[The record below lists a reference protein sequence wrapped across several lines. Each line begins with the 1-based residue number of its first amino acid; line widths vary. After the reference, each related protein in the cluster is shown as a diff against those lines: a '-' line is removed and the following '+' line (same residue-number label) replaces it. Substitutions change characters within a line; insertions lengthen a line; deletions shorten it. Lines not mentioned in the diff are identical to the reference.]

1 MKRRRRRNWNTR
13 GHLIGWG
20 GPLHDLLTLNFV
32 LFKGHFLSGSSEMF
46 VSHYSCQQYMLLKH
60 LRKVKSIYRLCLLS
74 GNVLGH
80 VLINSQSSQLLSPS
94 VFSGYFV
101 NSPFL

>member
-1 MKRRRRRNWNTR
+1 MEAQR
-13 GHLIGWG
+13 
-20 GPLHDLLTLNFV
+20 V
-32 LFKGHFLSGSSEMF
+32 F

-80 VLINSQSSQLLSPS
+80 ILITSDSSQLLSPN
-94 VFSGYFV
+94 VFSGYLSHWNTLSTVCFCE
-101 NSPFL
+101 NE